1 MVWSGLGLSLTSC
14 AKIVSACASV
24 RVLVAH
30 HHVEHDALPCFGRG
44 EVREEIEIGRP
55 LRDAGEQRRFGLCQ
69 VGGVLAEVDLA
80 GRLRPVGPVA
90 VVEQV
95 EVHLQQLV
103 FAEEVGQ
110 LLSQPGLEHFAIH
123 RLVVALIRPQE
134 EVAGEL
140 HGDRAGAGGDF
151 AFLRVAQRGRG
162 DARRIDAG
170 VLVERGIFGGDGGV
184 DQVLGDA
191 VEADP
196 GAPPLIPQLGDGRA
210 VAVVETGGLEEAR
223 FGAGLVA
230 RQIRLDRAD
239 RVRRGPA
246 VAQPI

>member
-1 MVWSGLGLSLTSC
+1 MSC

-30 HHVEHDALPCFGRG
+30 HHVEHDTLPRFGRG

-55 LRDAGEQRRFGLCQ
+55 LRDAGEQRRFGLRQ
-69 VGGVLAEVDLA
+69 IGGVLAEVDLA
-80 GRLRPVGPVA
+80 GGLRPVGPMA

-103 FAEEVGQ
+103 LAEEVGQ
-110 LLSQPGLEHFAIH
+110 LLRQPGFEHFAVH
-123 RLVVALIRPQE
+123 GLVVALIRPQE

-140 HGDRAGAGGDF
+140 HGDGAGAGSDL
-151 AFLRVAQRGRG
+151 AFLRVSQRGRG
-162 DARRIDAG
+162 DTRRIHAG
-170 VLVERGIFGGDGGV
+170 VLVERGVFGGDGGV

-196 GAPPLIPQLGDGRA
+196 GAPPLVPQLGDGRA
-210 VAVVETGGLEEAR
+210 VAVVE
-223 FGAGLVA
+223 
-230 RQIRLDRAD
+230 
-239 RVRRGPA
+239 RVVWKRRGFGPGW
-246 VAQPI
+246 